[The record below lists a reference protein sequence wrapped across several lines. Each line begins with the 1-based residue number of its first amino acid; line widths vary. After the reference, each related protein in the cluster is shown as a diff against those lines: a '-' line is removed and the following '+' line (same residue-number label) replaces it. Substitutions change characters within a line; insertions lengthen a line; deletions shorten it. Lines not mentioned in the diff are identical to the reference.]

1 MAKRRKDSPEPE
13 AEAEAPDTEDAETE
27 QAAAAE
33 PPMPVLAAV
42 GLMLLV
48 GIAFA
53 LPTILVAAAGMAPSL
68 VVALMPKNESGA
80 RVAPVAII
88 NLAGVA
94 SVLGT
99 LWRTDH
105 SIADALAVLSSS
117 VSWLVIL
124 GSVVIGLAVRAVFP
138 NVGASLM
145 ERAA

>member
-1 MAKRRKDSPEPE
+1 MAKRRKDSPEP
-13 AEAEAPDTEDAETE
+13 EAEAPDTEDAETE
-27 QAAAAE
+27 QAAAAG

-53 LPTILVAAAGMAPSL
+53 LPTVLVAAARMAPSL
-68 VVALMPKNESGA
+68 VVALMPKNGSGT
-80 RVAPVAII
+80 RVAPVANI

-94 SVLGT
+94 FVLGT

-105 SIADALAVLSSS
+105 SIADALAVLSSP

-124 GSVVIGLAVRAVFP
+124 GLVVIGLAVRAVFP
-138 NVGASLM
+138 NDGASLM